1 MGDAMPSLGE
11 LKKVS
16 EWLSSIYKVKPPR
29 IEVTE
34 KIPTVG
40 LYIPATKTVYIR
52 PDALYDEKLA
62 RKVILHETAHHI
74 DAMKGF
80 ADTELQSEIFAHAFE
95 SYAYH
100 PYSDTESSIASM
112 IFGALLSVALAN
124 LLKNHATLKNMVNT
138 ML

>member
-1 MGDAMPSLGE
+1 MPALGE
-11 LKKVS
+11 LRKVS

-29 IEVTE
+29 IEITE

-62 RKVILHETAHHI
+62 RKVVLHETAHHI
-74 DAMKGF
+74 DAMKGIT
-80 ADTELQSEIFAHAFE
+80 DTEMQSEVLAHAFE

-100 PYSDTESSIASM
+100 NVSDLAQMFAIGVFSTILGTVLGT
-112 IFGALLSVALAN
+112 ILS
-124 LLKNHATLKNMVNT
+124 KRIH
-138 ML
+138 